1 MVSIMNKDDKNT
13 KNEAEIVYEDDT
25 KAKKTTKLAD
35 SDIVADEENESA
47 EALVKK
53 LKEKVKI
60 LEKEKQEYMNGWQRE
75 RADFVNFKKR
85 VEGEKVETIKYAN
98 ENLIAELL
106 TVIESFDMAF
116 SNKEAWEKV
125 DKNWRVGVEYIHV
138 QFLKIL
144 KENGLVELDPVGQK
158 FDPMNHVADEL
169 KPTDKEKED
178 GMILKVNKKGFSLND
193 RVIVAPTVVVGEYKK
208 S

>member
-1 MVSIMNKDDKNT
+1 MANDKDKKEDD
-13 KNEAEIVYEDDT
+13 IVYE
-25 KAKKTTKLAD
+25 KGVEKEEKTDISAD
-35 SDIVADEENESA
+35 SDIVADEENESIK
-47 EALVKK
+47 ALVKK
-53 LKEKVKI
+53 LREKVKI

-125 DKNWRVGVEYIHV
+125 DKTWRVGVEYIHV

-144 KENGLVELDPVGQK
+144 KENGLVELDPIGQK
-158 FDPMNHVADEL
+158 FDPLNHVADEL
-169 KPTDKEKED
+169 KPTDNEKED
-178 GMILKVNKKGFSLND
+178 GIILKVNKKGFNLNG
-193 RVIVAPTVVVGEYKK
+193 RVIVAPTVIVGEYKK
-208 S
+208 

>member
-1 MVSIMNKDDKNT
+1 MNRDDKNT
-13 KNEAEIVYEDDT
+13 KSEAEIVYEDDT
-25 KAKKTTKLAD
+25 KAQKTAKQAD
-35 SDIVADEENESA
+35 SDIVADEENESI
-47 EALVKK
+47 ETLVKK

-60 LEKEKQEYMNGWQRE
+60 LEKEKQEYMDGWQRE

-144 KENGLVELDPVGQK
+144 KENGLVELDPIGQK

-169 KPTDKEKED
+169 KATTNEKED
-178 GMILKVNKKGFSLND
+178 GIILKVNKKGFSLNS
-193 RVIVAPTVVVGEYKK
+193 RVIVAPTVVVGEFNK
-208 S
+208 

>member
-1 MVSIMNKDDKNT
+1 MANDKDKKEDD
-13 KNEAEIVYEDDT
+13 IVYE
-25 KAKKTTKLAD
+25 KGVEKEEKTDISAD
-35 SDIVADEENESA
+35 SDIVADEENESIK
-47 EALVKK
+47 ALVKK
-53 LKEKVKI
+53 LREKVKI

-125 DKNWRVGVEYIHV
+125 DKTWRVGVEYIHV

-144 KENGLVELDPVGQK
+144 KENGLVELDPIGQK
-158 FDPMNHVADEL
+158 FDPAIHVADEL
-169 KPTDKEKED
+169 KPTDNEKED
-178 GMILKVNKKGFSLND
+178 GIILKVNKKGFSLND
-193 RVIVAPTVVVGEYKK
+193 RVIVAPTVVVGH
-208 S
+208 

>member
-1 MVSIMNKDDKNT
+1 MNKDDKN
-13 KNEAEIVYEDDT
+13 KRNNDEIVYEDDT
-25 KAKKTTKLAD
+25 KAKKTAKQAD
-35 SDIVADEENESA
+35 SDIVLDEENDSL

-53 LKEKVKI
+53 LKEKAKI

-85 VEGEKVETIKYAN
+85 MESEKVETVKYAN

-138 QFLKIL
+138 QFMKVL
-144 KENGLVELDPVGQK
+144 KENGLVELDPIGEK

-169 KPTDKEKED
+169 KATSNEKED
-178 GMILKVNKKGFSLND
+178 GIILKVNKKGFSLNG
-193 RVIVAPTVVVGEYKK
+193 RVIVAPKVVVGEFKK
-208 S
+208 

>member
-1 MVSIMNKDDKNT
+1 MAKDRDKNT
-13 KNEAEIVYEDDT
+13 DDIVYEKGVEKEEADT
-25 KAKKTTKLAD
+25 MVC
-35 SDIVADEENESA
+35 SDIVADEENDSLEV
-47 EALVKK
+47 LVKK

-60 LEKEKQEYMNGWQRE
+60 LEKEKQEYMDGWQRE

-116 SNKEAWEKV
+116 SNKEVWEKV
-125 DKNWRVGVEYIHV
+125 DKNWRVGVEYIHS

-144 KENGLVELDPVGQK
+144 KENGLVELDPIGQK
-158 FDPMNHVADEL
+158 FDPNVHVADEL
-169 KPTDKEKED
+169 KTTTNEKED
-178 GMILKVNKKGFSLND
+178 GMILKVNKEGFSLNG
-193 RVIVAPTVVVGEYKK
+193 RVIVAPTVVVGEFKK

>member
-1 MVSIMNKDDKNT
+1 MNNKDKKVSNGDD
-13 KNEAEIVYEDDT
+13 IVYEKGVEKEEKADT
-25 KAKKTTKLAD
+25 TAD
-35 SDIVADEENESA
+35 SDIVAEEENDSL

-53 LKEKVKI
+53 LKEKIKA

-75 RADFVNFKKR
+75 RADFVNYKKR
-85 VEGEKVETIKYAN
+85 IENEKVETVKYAN

-116 SNKEAWEKV
+116 SNKEVWEKV
-125 DKNWRVGVEYIHV
+125 DKNWRVGVEYIHS

-144 KENGLVELDPVGQK
+144 KENGLVELDPVGEK

-169 KPTDKEKED
+169 KHTDNEKED
-178 GMILKVNKKGFSLND
+178 GIILKVNKKGFSLNG
-193 RVIVAPTVVVGEYKK
+193 RVIVAPKVVVGEYKK
-208 S
+208 